1 MSIVT
6 TQSGGLVLSL
16 SELRTF
22 DPRAKE
28 RPGESDFCCPLCGD
42 GKPVD
47 QAHRALSVN
56 LESGVWHCHRCGQGG
71 KMREFWTEKPLDR
84 PQGRRP
90 SVRKPLVLPPLARRD
105 DAPPLNL
112 PAPIADRFPTL
123 AGTPGEAYLAGRGL
137 PLALCEAAGVRY
149 AGDWHGRPAV
159 LFPIVNA
166 GGHEI
171 AAQGRYLTSLDGRP
185 NFYTEGPKKEGV
197 FVSPGAWDAGEITI
211 TEAPIDA
218 LSLCLCEYPALALVG
233 KSWPEWLPA
242 FVASLRKRVYLATDA
257 DEPDSK
263 GIQAGDKAAT
273 KMAAALRY
281 YDCRTDRLRPERA
294 KDWNAHL
301 LEVTEC
307 RQLCDLLFKQI
318 EFLKDGRP
326 HPKLSRAVLLA
337 RAQRTLD
344 ALTEACITAD
354 GPEAQGYNDSPLDP
368 FASDCLPMWRHA
380 LSQVAGRESDSAGS

>member
-242 FVASLRKRVYLATDA
+242 FVAAKRRRVFLAFDA
-257 DEPDSK
+257 DQPDAR
-263 GIQAGDKAAT
+263 GIRAGDQAAE
-273 KMAAALRY
+273 KLGEALRY
-281 YDCRTDRLRPERA
+281 YDCRSDRLRPGRA
-294 KDWNAHL
+294 KDWNAQL
-301 LEVTEC
+301 LEVREC
-307 RQLCDLLFKQI
+307 RRLCALLYKQI
-318 EFLKDGRP
+318 KFLEDGRP
-326 HPKLSRAVLLA
+326 HPKLSRANLLA
-337 RAQRTLD
+337 RAQGTLK
-344 ALTEACITAD
+344 ALTAACIAAD
-354 GPEAQGYNDSPLDP
+354 DPEAQGYDDSPLDP
-368 FASDCLPMWRHA
+368 FAAECLPIWHHA
-380 LSQVAGRESDSAGS
+380 LSRVVSRESDDVGD